1 LKPILL
7 LVFLFLQLL
16 NHCNVKQ
23 STAIVELSPETCEE
37 TVMPIKKAVIANI
50 SKKISKNQH
59 KADYESLLSD
69 GVLKITFAIGYTEE
83 YATIAQKGN
92 VSLHNYSLDVLHKWI
107 AKKGWN
113 RITSTGANP
122 EIYTGSSA
130 FRVNGEIGFWEKN
143 TQIELKILLPRAES
157 AKIFEEE
164 LLSTEIMV
172 YMGHS
177 RFGIGPDFD
186 HIKSAE
192 GNFVIGLNAPEHKNG
207 LCQIA
212 SEYAQLNV
220 ASPKINSLK
229 ELTNSQKTSEI
240 QYRICFFNACNSF
253 RYVDEWRSSVTP
265 TFLRKVNTDLFCTR
279 GVVNLGTVAYTST
292 LFIDEILEGKSM
304 ETMPSHIFDA
314 DKKARAECGLYIPE
328 EVSGFK
334 QNYFWDGI
342 ADNPLAKNVL

>member
-23 STAIVELSPETCEE
+23 STAIVELSPTTCEE
-37 TVMPIKKAVIANI
+37 AVIPIEKAVNANI
-50 SKKISKNQH
+50 YNKITKNKH
-59 KADYESLLSD
+59 NADYESLLSD

-83 YATIAQKGN
+83 YATIAQKGY
-92 VSLHNYSLDVLHKWI
+92 VSLHNYSLEVLHKWI

-113 RITSTGANP
+113 KITSPGVNP
-122 EIYTGSSA
+122 EIYTGTSV
-130 FRVNGEIGFWEKN
+130 FRVVGDVGFWEKN
-143 TQIELKILLPRAES
+143 TQIEFKILLPKAES
-157 AKIFEEE
+157 AQIFGEE

-192 GNFVIGLNAPEHKNG
+192 GNFVIGLNTPEHRNG
-207 LCQIA
+207 HCQIA

-229 ELTNSQKTSEI
+229 ELTNSQKTSEN

-253 RYVDEWRSSVTP
+253 RYVDEWRSRVTP
-265 TFLRKVNTDLFCTR
+265 DFLRKANTDLFCTR

-304 ETMPSHIFDA
+304 ETMPFNIFAA

-334 QNYFWDGI
+334 QSYFWDGI
-342 ADNPLAKNVL
+342 TDNPLVKNVL